1 MILIKC
7 FDFSIVERIKIP
19 AKKEKFNDGWR
30 TKKNPKEDINVKNE
44 DIVKPIQLNSEELI
58 IKVNIVLL
66 H

>member
-1 MILIKC
+1 MM
-7 FDFSIVERIKIP
+7 VE
-19 AKKEKFNDGWR
+19 EL
-30 TKKNPKEDINVKNE
+30 KKNPKEDINVKNE

>member
-1 MILIKC
+1 MEHLRKKGDFKC
-7 FDFSIVERIKIP
+7 P
-19 AKKEKFNDGWR
+19 AKKEKFNDGWS